1 MLTRSCIVLVLLIP
15 TSSVAFSRT
24 HQLERRFLDNKRDQV
39 MVGYTPEA
47 LTRAISRYAE
57 ISFRRRRMLCQA
69 RACSL
74 RGSYHRNILRNS
86 LRRCRDRAAT
96 SLCKDCTP
104 T

>member
-57 ISFRRRRMLCQA
+57 ISLQEAQDVVSSAGLFFAGKLSPEYPQELLASLSGSRRDIAL
-69 RACSL
+69 
-74 RGSYHRNILRNS
+74 
-86 LRRCRDRAAT
+86 
-96 SLCKDCTP
+96 
-104 T
+104 